1 MINSAKYAFVI
12 IIERQ
17 KIKKSYR
24 YRKPSNLHFGS
35 LLEAKQKANTFNV
48 MSAAAFCY
56 KASPALAQYLLILV
70 SRRFQCCLG

>member
-12 IIERQ
+12 ILERQ
-17 KIKKSYR
+17 KIKKNYR
-24 YRKPSNLHFGS
+24 YSKPSNLHLGS
-35 LLEAKQKANTFNV
+35 LFETKQKANKFDV

-70 SRRFQCCLG
+70 SMGFQCFLG